1 MVSRSLATC
10 LALSSLSNS
19 FIIKWGISQG
29 GWGAFCHCDSPAGRE
44 ISMWQLKVCVEA
56 ETRDEILRVDD
67 K

>member
-1 MVSRSLATC
+1 MGNIT
-10 LALSSLSNS
+10 
-19 FIIKWGISQG
+19 G
-29 GWGAFCHCDSPAGRE
+29 GGGAFCHCDSPAGRE